1 MPCDAQELE
10 VSMPRILSPSDIA
23 AFRDR
28 VCSVAAVLLAE
39 MGYDNFTMRDLA
51 KRLGSS
57 AMTPYRYFA
66 NKDAILAL
74 VRIKGFSLLA
84 DRLESVL
91 RDDGTAAEKSHAFVA
106 CYVTFAHEQSAFYQL
121 MFENGPASQPTHEE
135 QHVRSLFAEYAKL
148 QSGRMGLDIDGD
160 RIGELLWSTLHGA
173 VVFQRM
179 GRIGGRDFEY
189 LVDNV
194 LSSVAA
200 ADLPA
205 MVLGESALRPHAD
218 NGARDWSGEVGA
230 ADRVSPPL
238 M

>member
-1 MPCDAQELE
+1 
-10 VSMPRILSPSDIA
+10 MPRVLSPSDIA

-66 NKDAILAL
+66 NKDAIMAL
-74 VRIKGFSLLA
+74 VRVKGFSLLA

-91 RDDGTAAEKSHAFVA
+91 RDEGIAAEKSRAFVA
-106 CYVTFAHEQSAFYQL
+106 CYVTFAREENAFYRL
-121 MFENGPASQPTHEE
+121 MFENDPASGTSDREE
-135 QHVRSLFAEYAKL
+135 RRVRSLFAEHAKL
-148 QSGRMGLDIDGD
+148 QSDRMGLDIDVD
-160 RIGELLWSTLHGA
+160 RVGELLWSTLHGA

-179 GRIGGRDFEY
+179 GRIGGRDFES

-194 LSSVAA
+194 LASVVA

-205 MVLGESALRPHAD
+205 IELGESAVRPHAD
-218 NGARDWSGEVGA
+218 NGARDWSGDPGSA
-230 ADRVSPPL
+230 GRAPPPL

>member
-1 MPCDAQELE
+1 
-10 VSMPRILSPSDIA
+10 MPRVLSPSDIA
-23 AFRDR
+23 QFRDR

-66 NKDAILAL
+66 NKDAIMAL
-74 VRIKGFSLLA
+74 VRVKGFSLLA
-84 DRLESVL
+84 DRLEGVM
-91 RDDGTAAEKSHAFVA
+91 RDEGTATEKSRAFVA
-106 CYVTFAHEQSAFYQL
+106 CYVTFAREENAFYQL
-121 MFENGPASQPTHEE
+121 MFGNELARGEPDREE
-135 QHVRSLFAEYAKL
+135 QRVQSLFAEYAKL
-148 QSGRMGLDIDGD
+148 QSDRMGLDVDVD

-173 VVFQRM
+173 IAFQRM
-179 GRIGGRDFEY
+179 GRIGSRDFECV
-189 LVDNV
+189 VDNV
-194 LSSVAA
+194 LASVVA

-205 MVLGESALRPHAD
+205 MASEESDVRPQTD
-218 NGARDWSGEVGA
+218 NGARDWSGNHGS

>member
-1 MPCDAQELE
+1 
-10 VSMPRILSPSDIA
+10 MPRILSPSDIA

-84 DRLESVL
+84 DRLESIL
-91 RDDGTAAEKSHAFVA
+91 RDEGTVTEKSRAFVA
-106 CYVTFAHEQSAFYQL
+106 CYVTFAREENAFYQL
-121 MFENGPASQPTHEE
+121 MFGNNLARGEPDREE
-135 QHVRSLFAEYAKL
+135 RRVGSLFAEYSKL
-148 QSGRMGLDIDGD
+148 QSDRLGLDIDAD
-160 RIGELLWSTLHGA
+160 RTGELLWSTLHGA

-179 GRIGGRDFEY
+179 GRIGGRDFEC

-194 LSSVAA
+194 LASVAA

-205 MVLGESALRPHAD
+205 NALGESDLRPHTD
-218 NGARDWSGEVGA
+218 NGARDWSGDLGPAERA
-230 ADRVSPPL
+230 SPPL

>member
-1 MPCDAQELE
+1 
-10 VSMPRILSPSDIA
+10 MPRVLSPSDIA
-23 AFRDR
+23 AFRGR

-74 VRIKGFSLLA
+74 VRVKGFSLLA

-91 RDDGTAAEKSHAFVA
+91 RDEGTAAEKSRAFVA
-106 CYVTFAHEQSAFYQL
+106 CYVTFAREENAFYRL
-121 MFENGPASQPTHEE
+121 MFENALASGTSEPDREE
-135 QHVRSLFAEYAKL
+135 RRVRSLFAEHAKS
-148 QSGRMGLDIDGD
+148 QSDRMGLDIDAD

-179 GRIGGRDFEY
+179 GRIGGHDFEC
-189 LVDNV
+189 LVENV
-194 LSSVAA
+194 LASVVA

-205 MVLGESALRPHAD
+205 IALGESALRPHAD
-218 NGARDWSGEVGA
+218 NGARDWSGDLA
-230 ADRVSPPL
+230 SADRAPPPL

>member
-1 MPCDAQELE
+1 
-10 VSMPRILSPSDIA
+10 MPRVLSPSDIA
-23 AFRDR
+23 QFRDR

-39 MGYDNFTMRDLA
+39 MGYDGFTMRDLA

-74 VRIKGFSLLA
+74 VRVKGFSLLA
-84 DRLESVL
+84 DRLECAL
-91 RDDGTAAEKSHAFVA
+91 RDEGTATEKSRAFVA
-106 CYVTFAHEQSAFYQL
+106 CYVTFAREENAFYQL
-121 MFENGPASQPTHEE
+121 MFENRLTGGAAEPDREE
-135 QHVRSLFAEYAKL
+135 QRVRSLFAEYAKL
-148 QSGRMGLDIDGD
+148 QSGRLDIDID
-160 RIGELLWSTLHGA
+160 RMGELLWSSLHGA

-179 GRIGGRDFEY
+179 GRIGGRDFEC

-194 LSSVAA
+194 LASVAA

-205 MVLGESALRPHAD
+205 IALGEPALHPHAD
-218 NGARDWSGEVGA
+218 NGVRDWSGNLVSAE
-230 ADRVSPPL
+230 RVSPPL

>member
-1 MPCDAQELE
+1 
-10 VSMPRILSPSDIA
+10 MPRILSPSDIV

-28 VCSVAAVLLAE
+28 VSSVAAVLLAE

-74 VRIKGFSLLA
+74 VRVKGFSLLA
-84 DRLESVL
+84 DRLECVL

-106 CYVTFAHEQSAFYQL
+106 CYVTFVREENAFYQL
-121 MFENGPASQPTHEE
+121 MFGPALASSASEPDREE
-135 QHVRSLFAEYAKL
+135 QRVRSLFAEYAKL
-148 QSGRMGLDIDGD
+148 QSGRMGSDIDAD
-160 RIGELLWSTLHGA
+160 RMGELLWSTLHGA
-173 VVFQRM
+173 VVFQRL
-179 GRIGGRDFEY
+179 GRIGSRDFEY

-194 LSSVAA
+194 LASVAA

-205 MVLGESALRPHAD
+205 TALAESALLLPHAG
-218 NGARDWSGEVGA
+218 NGARDWAGEVVSTERA
-230 ADRVSPPL
+230 SPPL

>member
-1 MPCDAQELE
+1 
-10 VSMPRILSPSDIA
+10 MPRVLSPSDIA

-74 VRIKGFSLLA
+74 VKVKGFSLLA
-84 DRLESVL
+84 DRLESVM
-91 RDDGTAAEKSHAFVA
+91 RDDGTAVEKRHAFVV
-106 CYVTFAHEQSAFYQL
+106 CYVTFAREENAFYQL

-135 QHVRSLFAEYAKL
+135 QQVRSLFTEYAKL
-148 QSGRMGLDIDGD
+148 QSDRIGSDIDAD
-160 RIGELLWSTLHGA
+160 RVGELLWSTLHGA

-189 LVDNV
+189 LIDNV
-194 LSSVAA
+194 LASVAA
-200 ADLPA
+200 TDLPA
-205 MVLGESALRPHAD
+205 IALGESALRPHAD
-218 NGARDWSGEVGA
+218 NGARDWVGEVGS
-230 ADRVSPPL
+230 ADRAPSPL